1 MRLRE
6 IVVKNFRCL
15 VDVTIPIVDTT
26 VLVGENNSG
35 KTALLEALN
44 LALPRS
50 AAGRRD
56 PFDEYDY
63 YMVKATDSPQSSEG
77 IVIELWFREDTSDE
91 WPDSLVQA
99 LTDIIQT
106 DPIKDL
112 DSIGLRLSSK
122 YDALAKE
129 MVTKWEF
136 LALDGQPLGGKGT
149 DPRNLTRFLQY
160 IRCFYLSSLRDSAHE
175 FSPRSQFWGRILRD
189 LKISDEQRK
198 TFGEALAELNQD
210 LLKADPRLEQVR
222 DTLDKGQ
229 EIMELGAGQKTSIQ
243 ALPLKPWDLMSK
255 AEVVI
260 KTRGGEIDFPL
271 ARHGQGVQS
280 LAVLFLFQAYI
291 DVLLKPTFQPE
302 TEAILALEEPEAHLH
317 PQATRTL
324 ATNLSEIKSQKI
336 ISSHSPYFIQE
347 IPLTQIRMFRRDGLS
362 SKILY
367 VKRSFTVQAPNTPGL
382 LEFCANNDKFD
393 YHEGTLTLTVKGKVE
408 QKEYRDLL
416 DLYSEQRDVHAE
428 LKRWYSESQLYLSN
442 SDLADLET
450 YVKRIRG
457 EVLFAR
463 AWLLCEGQSEYLLF
477 RYFAELLGTPLDQA
491 GVAVIDF
498 QNNGSPGA
506 FVGLARVFE
515 IPWIMVCDNDDAG
528 KDFIKQVKK
537 RGLTDEV
544 IEPSFKLSEQS
555 LTKLSETSIPA
566 NLRTSLIS
574 LKDQEYTSE
583 EDFLHAL
590 ETAIGMDQ
598 TVQHKTQIM
607 EYAEIRPL
615 VRLLPEDSMDLEL
628 FLFRNGFAR
637 EYKSILEGIARSSNP
652 RATEW
657 TIAKESED
665 QGAETRI
672 IIKESG
678 KYEIRA
684 SKKGC
689 PDKIISET
697 DAGFQ
702 SLFTDVIVAE
712 LRKDKVRNAVALIEK
727 LRAEGADQS
736 RVPQFLGLAIQ
747 DIIPKVM

>member
-6 IVVKNFRCL
+6 IIVKNFRCL
-15 VDVTIPIVDTT
+15 VDVTIPVVDTT

-63 YMVKATDSPQSSEG
+63 YMVKSTDSPQSSEG

-91 WPDSLVQA
+91 WPKPLARA
-99 LTDIIQT
+99 LDDIIQT
-106 DPIKDL
+106 DPIMDL

-136 LALDGQPLGGKGT
+136 LALDGQPLGGKGA

-229 EIMELGAGQKTSIQ
+229 KIMELGAGQKTSIQ

-260 KTRGGEIDFPL
+260 KTRGGAIDFPL

-347 IPLTQIRMFRRDGLS
+347 IPLTQIRMFRRDGPS
-362 SKILY
+362 SKVLY
-367 VKRSFTVQAPNTPGL
+367 VKRSFAVQSPNIPGL
-382 LEFCANNDKFD
+382 LKVCTNNDKFD
-393 YHEGTLTLTVKGKVE
+393 YHEGTLTLTVTGKVE

-416 DLYSEQRDVHAE
+416 TLYSEQREVHAE
-428 LKRWYSESQLYLSN
+428 LKRWYSESQLYLN
-442 SDLADLET
+442 DDGDLADLET

-463 AWLLCEGQSEYLLF
+463 AWILCEGQSEYLLF
-477 RYFAELLGTPLDQA
+477 RYFADLLGTPLDQA

-515 IPWIMVCDNDDAG
+515 IPWIMVCDNDDEG
-528 KDFIKQVKK
+528 QKFIRQVKK
-537 RGLTDEV
+537 RGLTDEEIKELV
-544 IEPSFKLSEQS
+544 RPLPGDGVDLEMFLVKSGFVQEYVQILAERNIS
-555 LTKLSETSIPA
+555 LTK
-566 NLRTSLIS
+566 
-574 LKDQEYTSE
+574 
-583 EDFLHAL
+583 
-590 ETAIGMDQ
+590 
-598 TVQHKTQIM
+598 
-607 EYAEIRPL
+607 
-615 VRLLPEDSMDLEL
+615 
-628 FLFRNGFAR
+628 
-637 EYKSILEGIARSSNP
+637 
-652 RATEW
+652 
-657 TIAKESED
+657 
-665 QGAETRI
+665 
-672 IIKESG
+672 
-678 KYEIRA
+678 
-684 SKKGC
+684 KKG
-689 PDKIISET
+689 
-697 DAGFQ
+697 DAGFEG
-702 SLFTDVIVAE
+702 E
-712 LRKDKVRNAVALIEK
+712 LAAIIGNDKMGHAIALIEK
-727 LRAEGADQS
+727 LRAKGVDQS
-736 RVPQFLGLAIQ
+736 RVPQFLGQAVK
-747 DIIPKVM
+747 DIIAKVV